1 MKKILFLIVALISLI
16 SGNIYAQEV
25 VTDPSTSFVID
36 LGTFTGIVAVVSTLV
51 TQITKVVPAISDSK
65 LIKILISVVT
75 GIAVCMVCW
84 LLKATPLLND
94 LVWWQSLLYGLATG
108 LSGCGFYDIIK
119 AIGGLFAEQDE
130 VIHYN
135 KY

>member
-1 MKKILFLIVALISLI
+1 MKKILFLIVCLITFV

-25 VTDPSTSFVID
+25 VTDHETSFVID

-65 LIKILISVVT
+65 LIKILISVGT
-75 GIAVCMVCW
+75 GIVICMLAW
-84 LLKATPLLND
+84 LLHLTPLLTGY
-94 LVWWQSLLYGLATG
+94 VWWQVLIYGLATG

-119 AIGGLFAEQDE
+119 AIGGLFGKQDE
-130 VIHYN
+130 VIHCN
-135 KY
+135 K